1 MNPAWDNLD
10 DFLQLDDFAVPAV
23 VQFQAGGSRAIKGVF
38 NDPSLSAKLGGYDRD
53 DNQVTLTVT
62 ASDAAGVRRGDVVT
76 VAGASYDV
84 LTTPRGDGAGM
95 AAIVLASQ

>member
-23 VQFQAGGSRAIKGVF
+23 VQFQAGGARDIKGVF
-38 NDPSLSAKLGGYDRD
+38 DDPSLTAKLGGYDRD

-62 ASDAAGVRRGDVVT
+62 ASDAAGIRRGDVVT

-84 LTTPRGDGAGM
+84 LTTPKADGTGM
-95 AAIVLASQ
+95 AGIVLAAQ